1 MLVFSQKTQAEFS
14 LQSLLWTCFITE
26 FLWQNSYQTVVSQA
40 RKHKNNTGQVQV
52 SSSMTYR
59 ILLSRMKH
67 TLRYMTPKM
76 KYVTRVLHLS
86 HKWMENNAK
95 LRYFHVFLSYSFY
108 FASGIWGRK
117 CTFSFPPFWQEQ
129 KLSHTFRVSSTGQL
143 PMGKAKDLPFPTLFS
158 LPSSEAKRY
167 IMNIGHAVPA
177 VSLLW

>member
-86 HKWMENNAK
+86 HERMDGKQCKIEIFPCFPFLFLLFCKWNLGKEMHI
-95 LRYFHVFLSYSFY
+95 L
-108 FASGIWGRK
+108 
-117 CTFSFPPFWQEQ
+117 FSTLLAGTKIITHIQSQQYWLAAHGQSQGSPFSHPLFPP
-129 KLSHTFRVSSTGQL
+129 QL
-143 PMGKAKDLPFPTLFS
+143 RS
-158 LPSSEAKRY
+158 
-167 IMNIGHAVPA
+167 
-177 VSLLW
+177 